1 MQKIVADK
9 TERHFNVKLTD
20 LMKEATEEHSKK
32 EEAKDNDKADTD
44 NAAKPDNGADKDE
57 WIPSKSAG
65 DAYDI

>member
-20 LMKEATEEHSKK
+20 LMKEEEEDSEK
-32 EEAKDNDKADTD
+32 EEVKDKDKADTD
-44 NAAKPDNGADKDE
+44 NAAQPDNGTDKDE